1 MTNLVNL
8 NACGIDVS
16 SKEHVVAVPQDR
28 DDQPVRTF
36 KSFTKDLHQ
45 LAGWLQKCNIKIIAM
60 ESTGVY
66 WYHLYTVLLEY
77 GFEVLLVNAYHV
89 KNVPG
94 RKSDVND
101 AQWLQQLLS
110 FGLLNGCFQPDN
122 LTRELREY
130 VRLRKQIIRSISRET
145 QHMQKALE
153 LMNIKLNNVIR
164 DINGKTGRA
173 IVEKIISGER
183 NADELAKL
191 KDRRIKASLQ
201 TVKDS
206 LEGNWREEQLFNLEI
221 AFEKLKFLEKQ
232 LEKVDLKSEHV
243 IKKMEDADVEKKTI
257 EKNRRQKNQ
266 PKFNVEQ
273 YLYNA
278 LGVDITQIYGLK
290 STTALTIYS
299 ETGSDL
305 KKKFPTEKQFLSWI
319 NVVPN
324 NKISGGKILS
334 SKVKRKKNRVGQA
347 FRMAANTLWKAK
359 NPLGEYLRRKKA
371 KRGASQ
377 AIVATARKLASIYYQ
392 MVTKKTKFQP
402 EKLEQNTKEELNR
415 KAFYLEKQ
423 LEKINSLIKE
433 YQIVSHSVI

>member
-8 NACGIDVS
+8 NACGIDIS

-28 DDQPVRTF
+28 DQQPVRTF
-36 KSFTKDLHQ
+36 KSFTKNLHQ
-45 LAGWLQKCNIKIIAM
+45 LAQWLKQCNIEIIAM

-66 WYHLYTVLLEY
+66 WYHLYTVLVDY

-130 VRLRKQIIRSISRET
+130 VRLRKQIVRSISKET
-145 QHMQKALE
+145 QHIQKALE

-164 DINGKTGRA
+164 DLNGKTGRA
-173 IVEKIISGER
+173 IIEKIINGER
-183 NADELAKL
+183 NPEVLARL
-191 KDRRIKASLQ
+191 RDRRIKSSFQ

-206 LEGNWREEQLFNLEI
+206 LEGNWREEQLFNLTL
-221 AFEKLKFLEKQ
+221 AFEKQMFLEKQ
-232 LEKVDLKSEHV
+232 LEKVDLKSEKV
-243 IKKMEDADVEKKTI
+243 IKKMRDPEVESKAIKKH
-257 EKNRRQKNQ
+257 RRQKNQ

-273 YLYNA
+273 HLHNA
-278 LGVDITQIYGLK
+278 LGVDVTEIYGLK

-299 ETGSDL
+299 ETGTDL

-334 SKVKRKKNRVGQA
+334 SKVKKKKNRVGQA
-347 FRMAANTLWKAK
+347 FKTAASTLWKAK
-359 NPLGEYLRRKKA
+359 NPLGDYLRRKKA
-371 KRGASQ
+371 KSGSGQ

-392 MVTKKTKFQP
+392 MVTKKMEFDP
-402 EKLEQNTKEELNR
+402 DKLKQNTQEDLKR

-423 LEKINSLIKE
+423 LDKINSLMHENQNVKP
-433 YQIVSHSVI
+433 SVI

>member
-16 SKEHVVAVPQDR
+16 SKEHVVAVPEDR

-36 KSFTKDLHQ
+36 KSFTKDLHD
-45 LAGWLQKCNIKIIAM
+45 LARWLQKCNIKVIAM

-94 RKSDVND
+94 RKSDVDD
-101 AQWLQQLLS
+101 AQWIQQLLS

-145 QHMQKALE
+145 QHIQKALE

-191 KDRRIKASLQ
+191 KDRRVKSSLQ

-232 LEKVDLKSEHV
+232 LDKVDLKSEQV
-243 IKKMEDADVEKKTI
+243 IKKMEDPEVEKKTI
-257 EKNRRQKNQ
+257 KKNRRQKNQ

-273 YLYNA
+273 YLYNV
-278 LGVDITQIYGLK
+278 LGVDVTEIYGLK

-305 KKKFPTEKQFLSWI
+305 KKKFPTEKQFLSWT

-334 SKVKRKKNRVGQA
+334 SKVKKKKNRVGQA
-347 FRMAANTLWKAK
+347 FRTAASTLWRAK

-371 KRGASQ
+371 KRGAGQ

-392 MVTKKTKFQP
+392 MVTKKIKSNP
-402 EKLEQNTKEELNR
+402 DKLQQNTKEELNK
-415 KAFYLEKQ
+415 KAFYLERQ
-423 LEKINSLIKE
+423 LEKINALIIENQK
-433 YQIVSHSVI
+433 VSESVI

>member
-16 SKEHVVAVPQDR
+16 SKEHVVAVPKDK
-28 DDQPVRTF
+28 DEQPVRTF
-36 KSFTKDLHQ
+36 RSFTKDLHQ
-45 LAGWLQKCNIKIIAM
+45 LSLWLKKCDVEVIAM

-66 WYHLYTVLLEY
+66 WYHLYTVLVDY
-77 GFEVLLVNAYHV
+77 GFKVLLVNAYHV

-110 FGLLNGCFQPDN
+110 FGLLNACFQPDN

-130 VRLRKQIIRSISRET
+130 VRLRKQTIRSMSKET
-145 QHMQKALE
+145 QHIQKALE

-164 DINGKTGRA
+164 DLNGKTGRA
-173 IVEKIISGER
+173 IIEKIISGER
-183 NADELAKL
+183 NPEELAKL
-191 KDRRIKASLQ
+191 KDRRIKASLE

-206 LEGNWREEQLFNLEI
+206 LEGNWRAEQLFNLEI
-221 AFEKLKFLEKQ
+221 AFEKLLFLEKQ
-232 LEKVDLKSEHV
+232 LEKVDLKSEIIIQKMASTEIEDKT
-243 IKKMEDADVEKKTI
+243 IKKGRT
-257 EKNRRQKNQ
+257 QKNQ

-273 YLYNA
+273 HLYNA
-278 LGVDITQIYGLK
+278 LGVDVTRIYGIK

-299 ETGSDL
+299 ETGSNL
-305 KKKFPTEKQFLSWI
+305 KEKFPTEKQFLSWT

-334 SKVKRKKNRVGQA
+334 SKIKKKKNRVGEA
-347 FRMAANTLWKAK
+347 FRAAANALWKAE

-371 KRGASQ
+371 KRGSGQ

-392 MVTKKTKFQP
+392 MVTKKIEFDP
-402 EKLEQNTKEELNR
+402 EKLKQNTSEELKR
-415 KAFYLEKQ
+415 KAFFLEKQ
-423 LEKINSLIKE
+423 LEKINNLIIENQNIK
-433 YQIVSHSVI
+433 QSVI